1 MRRFPATRTR
11 AGERGGGSA
20 CGPRRGGRGG
30 RGRKGGGRSD
40 PPPPGESGSV
50 TGSAL
55 IAYQTSQSANNT
67 GILST
72 MAIQKMAQK
81 PSTSAWYPGVQG
93 RYQAI
98 GRWSRKNP
106 LVGPSAGNVAS
117 QTIVSAASSGER
129 GAADPPMSVRTQP
142 GHMALT
148 FTSPRAPRANCR
160 VIAFSAAFEM
170 L

>member
-30 RGRKGGGRSD
+30 RGREGGVRAD

-50 TGSAL
+50 AGSAL

-81 PSTSAWYPGVQG
+81 PSTSAWYPGVQDP
-93 RYQAI
+93 YQAI
-98 GRWSRKNP
+98 GRRARKNSF
-106 LVGPSAGNVAS
+106 VGPSAGSVAG
-117 QTIVSAASSGER
+117 QAIVSAASPGER
-129 GAADPPMSVRTQP
+129 GAADPP
-142 GHMALT
+142 
-148 FTSPRAPRANCR
+148 
-160 VIAFSAAFEM
+160 
-170 L
+170 

>member
-20 CGPRRGGRGG
+20 CGPRRGGGGGRGPEG
-30 RGRKGGGRSD
+30 RGRRGRKGRCRPD

-50 TGSAL
+50 AGSAL

-72 MAIQKMAQK
+72 MAIQKIAQK

-117 QTIVSAASSGER
+117 QTIVSAA
-129 GAADPPMSVRTQP
+129 
-142 GHMALT
+142 
-148 FTSPRAPRANCR
+148 
-160 VIAFSAAFEM
+160 
-170 L
+170 